1 MPEPKLSSCCR
12 VATSI
17 AYAGRRETHWRCAK
31 CKCIEVEK
39 AAVRNSAARQVR

>member
-12 VATSI
+12 VAATI

-31 CKCIEVEK
+31 CKAVEVEK
-39 AAVRNSAARQVR
+39 EPVRNSPARKVR